1 MIVYPAI
8 ASLLLWAYGAV
19 MSVRVFVKNGA
30 GPGLAL
36 PWMFFPLM
44 LVLAAFAAT
53 RRQRVAP
60 MWMPIGALWGFVI
73 LAAWSVGPFYFGS
86 AAALTAAGGAHF
98 AAIRSWWRAFILPLW
113 WLAGLTGC
121 AVFLLLLNEARARVG
136 GYVISPAPAVLAGSW
151 VFGAVCAALAS
162 SYVARALWINRLRAP
177 AWVAL
182 AVTVAIA
189 ALAWF
194 ASFSLRR
201 ATDALQNPEQIRQ
214 LSRHQPDS

>member
-1 MIVYPAI
+1 M
-8 ASLLLWAYGAV
+8 
-19 MSVRVFVKNGA
+19 
-30 GPGLAL
+30 
-36 PWMFFPLM
+36 
-44 LVLAAFAAT
+44 
-53 RRQRVAP
+53 
-60 MWMPIGALWGFVI
+60 
-73 LAAWSVGPFYFGS
+73 
-86 AAALTAAGGAHF
+86 
-98 AAIRSWWRAFILPLW
+98 
-113 WLAGLTGC
+113 
-121 AVFLLLLNEARARVG
+121 
-136 GYVISPAPAVLAGSW
+136 LAGSW